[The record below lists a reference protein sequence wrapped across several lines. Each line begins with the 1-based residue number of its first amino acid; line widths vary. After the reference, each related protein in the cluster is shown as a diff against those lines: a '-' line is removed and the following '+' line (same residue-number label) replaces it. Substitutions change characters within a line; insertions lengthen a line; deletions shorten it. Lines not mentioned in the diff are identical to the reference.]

1 MTSLFTSFF
10 GSSGKKKGKLPK
22 ETDNGDDYQDA
33 MEQDHDEDHEP
44 HPLETQQPAAAA
56 CPMEDDDDDDQL
68 ETQQPGMMETM
79 ATMMPPPAVAQQ
91 QQQDHVQFR
100 DHTTMPFS
108 SADEA
113 AALAVQP
120 PELNFNRLRS
130 MSRVFTT
137 LPPVLPTYQ
146 QMVADQMEYLCHL
159 MLLETMPDRVLQ
171 YKKDY
176 ECVLRNF
183 SRTTDGP
190 KLLKTPGRLHSRMLL
205 AALAADLFLVREEDE
220 KDEAIKVVSPASV
233 TADDWNMLREQLIHL
248 KGVLLQQNAN
258 NAVLSSSTRK
268 PALPDTELEKHEM
281 MNVDYR
287 EVLQLLEV
295 QRAMAALREGLQSIE
310 DDDDDEDNF
319 ATQAAAAASPPRTPT
334 SPRVKRAVEQVVSQY
349 MTNLTNIFPVETAPA
364 ETNKKDE
371 EEDDD
376 DDFGAHEEDED
387 DLTMDCSLRSVTAN
401 IPKELN
407 SFVLTDLYHPKTQSM
422 PAEEGMVDRLLE
434 HVRSITEDTLTPTG
448 TAPGRYSYANLL
460 QKVRR
465 VYRVLR
471 VLHFYFNSES
481 TRSHFCSLSFFGLSC
496 MHSQAR
502 ALLIKWSES
511 ILEIPALVQLGYGGV
526 TSPIVHNDRDDV
538 SSWGGD
544 GVGLDPHQHTLSEG
558 GSVGG
563 SAAANHHLHRRSR
576 SMMRLLD
583 ASRRGRSISVTE
595 EEREIVAQLAKI
607 TGATT
612 NHKNVVAAAAE
623 EHATEDASTQTLRLR
638 KHSKKKAL
646 PAGAVSRLK
655 DPPATAR
662 PEASK
667 EASLTEQD
675 ASAGQEGA
683 KEKEVAPPKLS
694 EKVDEAKKP
703 EAASATKRSRTNAK
717 KKAEEAK
724 KRTAAPAAKGG
735 GSKKKEAETK
745 LNATKEAKKPAAAP
759 ADIDS
764 SSDSDSS
771 YEQPR
776 NVQRLHRIVFGA
788 AKDKKPVATAK
799 PVSQPAPDSPQYSSE
814 DSPRKHKLERL
825 SVSADRKNAASQQ
838 RKHKRATLLDDDSS
852 SSDSDKEAAS
862 RRRKTDKDRSDKKR
876 ARSSSDASKENVA
889 SPSTKKNGSASKK
902 QKVQRLE
909 WGSDDDEYP
918 EPAPAKR
925 PRRAPGNGHQHRRAF
940 TKDEEDGLRDGVRR
954 WGVGHWKEIQENEPR
969 LRGRD
974 NHQIKDKYR
983 NMLRNGEI

>member
-1 MTSLFTSFF
+1 
-10 GSSGKKKGKLPK
+10 
-22 ETDNGDDYQDA
+22 
-33 MEQDHDEDHEP
+33 MEVE
-44 HPLETQQPAAAA
+44 
-56 CPMEDDDDDDQL
+56 DDDQL
-68 ETQQPGMMETM
+68 ETQQPGMMMTTM

-91 QQQDHVQFR
+91 QQQQQDHVQFR
-100 DHTTMPFS
+100 GTTFS

-130 MSRVFTT
+130 MSKVFTT

-159 MLLETMPDRVLQ
+159 MLLETMPDRVLT
-171 YKKDY
+171 YKRDY

-183 SRTTDGP
+183 ARTTDGP
-190 KLLKTPGRLHSRMLL
+190 KLLQTPGRLHSRGLL

-220 KDEAIKVVSPASV
+220 GDGAAVKIVSPASV
-233 TADDWNMLREQLIHL
+233 TADDWNVLREQLILL

-258 NAVLSSSTRK
+258 NAVLMMGGAGGATDAAGADSNHNNNPSIRK

-281 MNVDYR
+281 MKVDYR

-295 QRAMAALREGLQSIE
+295 QNAMAALREGLQSIE
-310 DDDDDEDNF
+310 DDDDDDNF
-319 ATQAAAAASPPRTPT
+319 ASQAAAAASPPRTPT

-349 MTNLTNIFPVETAPA
+349 MTNLTNIFPVDTAPA
-364 ETNKKDE
+364 DNHKKDDDD
-371 EEDDD
+371 DDD

-387 DLTMDCSLRSVTAN
+387 DLAMDHSLRSVTAN

-407 SFVLTDLYHPKTQSM
+407 SFVLTDLYHPKTQVM

-434 HVRSITEDTLTPTG
+434 HVQSITEDTLTPTG

-460 QKVRR
+460 QKVRAC
-465 VYRVLR
+465 VSCVALVLIF
-471 VLHFYFNSES
+471 VSVCGNVCFHAAVKVVAHTFW
-481 TRSHFCSLSFFGLSC
+481 SLSFLVDLRT
-496 MHSQAR
+496 HAQAR

-544 GVGLDPHQHTLSEG
+544 GEGLDPHHTHPPSEG

-563 SAAANHHLHRRSR
+563 SAANHHHLNRRSR

-612 NHKNVVAAAAE
+612 THKNAVAAAAAAE

-655 DPPATAR
+655 APPATAR
-662 PEASK
+662 PE
-667 EASLTEQD
+667 EE
-675 ASAGQEGA
+675 QEGA
-683 KEKEVAPPKLS
+683 KEKEVAPPKVS
-694 EKVDEAKKP
+694 EKVDEAKKS
-703 EAASATKRSRTNAK
+703 EAASATKRSRLSAT

-724 KRTAAPAAKGG
+724 KGKAAPAAKGG
-735 GSKKKEAETK
+735 GSKKKEAATK
-745 LNATKEAKKPAAAP
+745 LKATKKAKKPAAAP
-759 ADIDS
+759 ADIDDS

-771 YEQPR
+771 YERGR
-776 NVQRLHRIVFGA
+776 NVQRLHRIVLGA
-788 AKDKKPVATAK
+788 AKEKKKPVATAK
-799 PVSQPAPDSPQYSSE
+799 PAPQPASDSQEYSSE
-814 DSPRKHKLERL
+814 DSPRKQKLERL
-825 SVSADRKNAASQQ
+825 SGSADRTKAASQQ
-838 RKHKRATLLDDDSS
+838 RKQKRATLLDDDSS
-852 SSDSDKEAAS
+852 SSDSDIEAAL

-876 ARSSSDASKENVA
+876 ARSSSDASKENVD
-889 SPSTKKNGSASKK
+889 SPQTKKNGSASKK

-909 WGSDDDEYP
+909 WSSDDDEYP

-925 PRRAPGNGHQHRRAF
+925 SRRAPGNTQQHRRAF
-940 TKDEEDGLRDGVRR
+940 TTDEEDGLRDGVRR
-954 WGVGHWKEIQENEPR
+954 FGVGHWKEIQENEPR

-983 NMLRNGEI
+983 NMQKNGEI